1 MTIEPLSI
9 FKEKVNAE
17 LKRQFSEYKKNL
29 VGADS
34 IYLDLLDEME
44 TFILRGGKRLRPY
57 MMYLAYKGFGG
68 MQDESILPVTA
79 SLELLHNFLLIHDDI
94 IDQDTMRYGGKNIG
108 GVYKDYFAELGDDE
122 AKRNANNVALLA
134 GDISHLMSSRVI
146 VGSDFSTDIKNRI
159 LGLNHEIALK
169 VSEGELV
176 DSVLSLGIKNVDTS
190 EKRII
195 MMYENKTA
203 TYSFEL
209 PLCLGLVL
217 ATGSEDKVKLA
228 MIKKLSSS
236 LGIAYQ
242 LQDDLLGV
250 FGNSQATGKTDDG
263 DIRQG
268 KRTLMHAKA
277 IATLKGND
285 LEIFSM
291 LYGKKDASKDE
302 IESVR
307 DILESH
313 SIRKYIE
320 DLCNQ
325 YGATSLLLIKEIGL
339 EPEAL
344 KTFETLIESFKCRT
358 Q

>member
-1 MTIEPLSI
+1 
-9 FKEKVNAE
+9 
-17 LKRQFSEYKKNL
+17 
-29 VGADS
+29 
-34 IYLDLLDEME
+34 
-44 TFILRGGKRLRPY
+44 
-57 MMYLAYKGFGG
+57 
-68 MQDESILPVTA
+68 
-79 SLELLHNFLLIHDDI
+79 
-94 IDQDTMRYGGKNIG
+94 
-108 GVYKDYFAELGDDE
+108 
-122 AKRNANNVALLA
+122 
-134 GDISHLMSSRVI
+134 
-146 VGSDFSTDIKNRI
+146 
-159 LGLNHEIALK
+159 
-169 VSEGELV
+169 
-176 DSVLSLGIKNVDTS
+176 
-190 EKRII
+190 

-325 YGATSLLLIKEIGL
+325 YGATSLLLIKELGL
-339 EPEAL
+339 QPEAQ